1 MTRFVVL
8 RAGAGWSLIQCNL
21 ETGRTH
27 QIRVHMHSI
36 GHPLLGDPVYG
47 SIKLASALPES
58 ARSFT
63 RQALHATRLELT
75 HPASGKRLHFHAPL
89 PADLAELLA
98 TLEQHGR
105 AG

>member
-1 MTRFVVL
+1 
-8 RAGAGWSLIQCNL
+8 
-21 ETGRTH
+21 
-27 QIRVHMHSI
+27 MHSI